1 MASDKAKAPENSGP
15 SEGRSMAE
23 ADTVVGDQS
32 SSDSEGEVP
41 AGASAESGPSRPS
54 KKKKKRSKVARAI
67 SALKGD
73 AVPQAVV
80 DKVVA
85 KVKEEHGEDSPAADE
100 DAVRQLLK
108 QLKLK
113 DVAEGKA
120 GLGGKHRKDAGDHK
134 VRHPFASDL
143 LSNPFLSSMA
153 PLVLGDAACP
163 SFWCVGCRSVHVK
176 LSVRQSLD
184 RR

>member
-1 MASDKAKAPENSGP
+1 MYDVQECMITRLAATPFNSYPHQTIMTSNKAKAPENAGP
-15 SEGRSMAE
+15 SEEQPIADAEGDESGSESGAE
-23 ADTVVGDQS
+23 A
-32 SSDSEGEVP
+32 P
-41 AGASAESGPSRPS
+41 AAASAESGPSRS
-54 KKKKKRSKVARAI
+54 SKKKKKKRSKVARAI

-80 DKVVA
+80 DQVVA

-134 VRHPFASDL
+134 VRHPLHYIPSKL
-143 LSNPFLSSMA
+143 L
-153 PLVLGDAACP
+153 
-163 SFWCVGCRSVHVK
+163 RSTVV
-176 LSVRQSLD
+176 
-184 RR
+184 